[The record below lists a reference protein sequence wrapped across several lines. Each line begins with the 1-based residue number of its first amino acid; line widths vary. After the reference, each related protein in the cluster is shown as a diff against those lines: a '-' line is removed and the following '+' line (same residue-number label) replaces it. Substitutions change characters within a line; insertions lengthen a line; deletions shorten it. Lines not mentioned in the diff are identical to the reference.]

1 MVKYGLVLPPE
12 FIDHVMSDDGTR
24 FLKQFSENNRS
35 WSSTI
40 GLWKESEDGL
50 CLLPDN
56 AGDIDLED
64 F

>member
-1 MVKYGLVLPPE
+1 
-12 FIDHVMSDDGTR
+12 MSEEGTA
-24 FLKQFSENNRS
+24 FLERHCTDNK
-35 WSSTI
+35 
-40 GLWKESEDGL
+40 WKDVISKWKNDPNQL